1 MPEEMNRLLR
11 DCFDRK
17 ASRRDFIR
25 KAMLPPAL
33 SLLSKLYWND
43 SLEIKPMAERWI
55 RRTPQFGWEV
65 IEFPGKIRQTD
76 GLFGLAVVAGQNVAP

>member
-33 SLLSKLYWND
+33 SLLPKLCWND
-43 SLEIKPMAERWI
+43 SL
-55 RRTPQFGWEV
+55 
-65 IEFPGKIRQTD
+65 
-76 GLFGLAVVAGQNVAP
+76 